1 MTFENS
7 KRVQK
12 MKILLIIS
20 VALLTACSEHEVKP
34 VMPEKN
40 EPTPVEQVIEQAI
53 EIDQA
58 IAEPEQIQEPVE
70 VVVEEPEVA
79 VEEPEAVEATEEP
92 EIDQP
97 VTEVIENETE

>member
-1 MTFENS
+1 
-7 KRVQK
+7 
-12 MKILLIIS
+12 MKILLITS
-20 VALLTACSEHEVKP
+20 VLFLTACSEHEVKP

-40 EPTPVEQVIEQAI
+40 EPIPVEKVIQQAI

-58 IAEPEQIQEPVE
+58 IAEPEPIQEPTQP
-70 VVVEEPEVA
+70 VEEAIEVA

-92 EIDQP
+92 EIDQS

>member
-1 MTFENS
+1 
-7 KRVQK
+7 
-12 MKILLIIS
+12 MKILLITS
-20 VALLTACSEHEVKP
+20 VLFLTACSEHEVKP

-40 EPTPVEQVIEQAI
+40 EPIPVEKVIQQAI

-58 IAEPEQIQEPVE
+58 IAEPEPIQEPTQPVE
-70 VVVEEPEVA
+70 EAIEVAVEEPEVA

-92 EIDQP
+92 EIDQS

>member
-1 MTFENS
+1 
-7 KRVQK
+7 

-20 VALLTACSEHEVKP
+20 VALLTACSEHEIKP
-34 VMPEKN
+34 AMPPEKN
-40 EPTPVEQVIEQAI
+40 EPVAIEQVIEQAI

-58 IAEPEQIQEPVE
+58 IAEPEPIQEPE
-70 VVVEEPEVA
+70 PVVLV
-79 VEEPEAVEATEEP
+79 VEEPEAVEVIEEP